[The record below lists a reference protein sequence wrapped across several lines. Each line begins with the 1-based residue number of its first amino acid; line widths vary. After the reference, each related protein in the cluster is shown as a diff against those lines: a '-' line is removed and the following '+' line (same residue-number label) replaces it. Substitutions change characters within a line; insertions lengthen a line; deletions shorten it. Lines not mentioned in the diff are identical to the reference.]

1 MMVRLALLLALVAP
15 AVAFVPSISRSS
27 SMQLDAMNR
36 RDAMGHAFAG
46 LVAGVALPQAA
57 SASNPA
63 LETFKGR
70 KQTKVQ

>member
-1 MMVRLALLLALVAP
+1 MMVRLAFLLALVAP

-27 SMQLDAMNR
+27 SIQLDAMSR
-36 RDAMGHAFAG
+36 RDAMGLAFAG
-46 LVAGVALPQAA
+46 LVAGVALPQTA